1 MIYLHKIL
9 PLLFSPLFFIISLII
24 IGIILK
30 SKKTSFLGI
39 IILIICSLPI
49 VSGKLITYLES
60 DYELNKP
67 STVATADAIVV
78 LSGMVRTIKNKN
90 GLHYEWNDAV
100 DRIFAGIDLFKLNKA
115 PTLILTRGKLPWS
128 IGVPEGE
135 YLRDVAIKL
144 GVPKKNKA
152 PLLILTNGKLPW
164 SVGIPEGE
172 YLKDFSIK
180 YGIPEDK
187 ILLTDDVQNTDQE
200 AKAVAKLLN
209 TNKANI
215 ILVTSAFHMPRA
227 KKVFEAANIKVIP
240 FAVDFKTQ
248 IKKITIIDFIPSAN
262 SLKDTSHF
270 FREMIGRL
278 YYNLKY

>member
-9 PLLFSPLFFIISLII
+9 PLLVSPLSIVL
-24 IGIILK
+24 
-30 SKKTSFLGI
+30 I
-39 IILIICSLPI
+39 IILIGTFFKSKKISLLGLLILIFCSVPI
-49 VSGKLITYLES
+49 ISNKLIFYLEK
-60 DYELNKP
+60 DYSLQSVKDVTN
-67 STVATADAIVV
+67 ADAIVV
-78 LSGMVRTIKNKN
+78 LSGMISSIKTKEK
-90 GLHYEWNDAV
+90 LSYEFNDSI
-100 DRIFAGIDLFKLNKA
+100 DRILSGIDLFKEDKA
-115 PTLILTRGKLPWS
+115 S
-128 IGVPEGE
+128 F
-135 YLRDVAIKL
+135 
-144 GVPKKNKA
+144 
-152 PLLILTNGKLPW
+152 LILTNGKMPW

-180 YGIPEDK
+180 YGIPEDR
-187 ILLTDDVQNTDQE
+187 ILLTDNVQNTDQE
-200 AKAVAKLLN
+200 AKSVKKLLK
-209 TNKANI
+209 TNEANI

-240 FAVDFKTQ
+240 FAVDFKTP

>member
-9 PLLFSPLFFIISLII
+9 PLLVSPLSIVL
-24 IGIILK
+24 
-30 SKKTSFLGI
+30 I
-39 IILIICSLPI
+39 IILIGTFFKSKKISLLGLLILIFCSLPI
-49 VSGKLITYLES
+49 ISNKLIFYLEK
-60 DYELNKP
+60 DYSLQNIKDIAK
-67 STVATADAIVV
+67 SDAIVV
-78 LSGMVRTIKNKN
+78 LSGMISTIKTKEKLSYEFN
-90 GLHYEWNDAV
+90 GSI
-100 DRIFAGIDLFKLNKA
+100 DRIFSGMNLFK
-115 PTLILTRGKLPWS
+115 
-128 IGVPEGE
+128 E
-135 YLRDVAIKL
+135 
-144 GVPKKNKA
+144 NKA

-187 ILLTDDVQNTDQE
+187 ILLTDNVQNTDQE

-209 TNKANI
+209 TNKATT

-248 IKKITIIDFIPSAN
+248 IKKITIIDFIPSAD
-262 SLKDTSHF
+262 SLKDTSFF

>member
-9 PLLFSPLFFIISLII
+9 PLLVSPLSIVL
-24 IGIILK
+24 
-30 SKKTSFLGI
+30 I
-39 IILIICSLPI
+39 IILIGTFFKSKKISLLGLLILIFCSVPI
-49 VSGKLITYLES
+49 ISNKLIFYLEK
-60 DYELNKP
+60 DYSLQSVKDV
-67 STVATADAIVV
+67 TKADAIVV
-78 LSGMVRTIKNKN
+78 LSGMISTINSKEK
-90 GLHYEWNDAV
+90 LSYEFNDSI
-100 DRIFAGIDLFKLNKA
+100 DRILSGIDLFKEDKA
-115 PTLILTRGKLPWS
+115 S
-128 IGVPEGE
+128 F
-135 YLRDVAIKL
+135 
-144 GVPKKNKA
+144 
-152 PLLILTNGKLPW
+152 LILTNGKMPW

-180 YGIPEDK
+180 YGIPEDR
-187 ILLTDDVQNTDQE
+187 ILLTDNVQNTDQE
-200 AKAVAKLLN
+200 AISVKKLLK

-240 FAVDFKTQ
+240 FAVDFKTP

>member
-9 PLLFSPLFFIISLII
+9 PLLVSPLSIVL
-24 IGIILK
+24 
-30 SKKTSFLGI
+30 I
-39 IILIICSLPI
+39 IILIGTFFKSKKISLLGLLILIFCSLPI
-49 VSGKLITYLES
+49 ISNKLIFYLEK
-60 DYELNKP
+60 DYSLQSIKDV
-67 STVATADAIVV
+67 SKSDAIVV
-78 LSGMVRTIKNKN
+78 LSGMISTIKTKDKLSYEFN
-90 GLHYEWNDAV
+90 GSI
-100 DRIFAGIDLFKLNKA
+100 DRILSGIDLIKKDKA
-115 PTLILTRGKLPWS
+115 S
-128 IGVPEGE
+128 F
-135 YLRDVAIKL
+135 
-144 GVPKKNKA
+144 
-152 PLLILTNGKLPW
+152 LILTNGKMPW
-164 SVGIPEGE
+164 SIGIPEGE

-248 IKKITIIDFIPSAN
+248 IKKITIIDFIPSAD